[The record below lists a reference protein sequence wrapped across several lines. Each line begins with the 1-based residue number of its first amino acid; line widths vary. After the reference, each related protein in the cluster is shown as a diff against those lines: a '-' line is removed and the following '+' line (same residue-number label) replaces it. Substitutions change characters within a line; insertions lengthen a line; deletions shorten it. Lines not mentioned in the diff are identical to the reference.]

1 MRDNILFQ
9 EENVDENRYRDVL
22 DACCLNEDMKVFV
35 DGDLTEVGEKG
46 VTISGG
52 QKQRIALARAAY
64 CHADVTIVDDA
75 LSAMD
80 SHVGGEVF
88 RKCFMGMLKDTTR
101 IFMTN
106 NLMYTKDSDRVLLI
120 ENGKIQEQGTYEE
133 LMKLK
138 GRFFEM
144 MSHEVGMEEEEGEE
158 KKADEKDEEKGHAE
172 EDTKTAETKKKKD
185 TPRKLMRK
193 EQKTA
198 SRPSPFF
205 MVTMAKSVDGEW
217 MLILAGICFFL
228 IPTLEWLQNY
238 LLAKW
243 VESSNQGDLS
253 SNSVAFL
260 IAAVVY
266 AVCSF
271 ENFSHTLN
279 QKSHSITGT
288 GIRNCTR
295 VSILLPAMLDM
306 ASS

>member
-1 MRDNILFQ
+1 M
-9 EENVDENRYRDVL
+9 
-22 DACCLNEDMKVFV
+22 
-35 DGDLTEVGEKG
+35 
-46 VTISGG
+46 
-52 QKQRIALARAAY
+52 
-64 CHADVTIVDDA
+64 
-75 LSAMD
+75 
-80 SHVGGEVF
+80 
-88 RKCFMGMLKDTTR
+88 
-101 IFMTN
+101 
-106 NLMYTKDSDRVLLI
+106 LLI
-120 ENGKIQEQGTYEE
+120 ENGKIQEQGTYED

-138 GRFFEM
+138 GRFFDM

-172 EDTKTAETKKKKD
+172 EDTKTAETKKKKKD

-217 MLILAGICFFL
+217 MLIVAGICFFL

-266 AVCSF
+266 AVC
-271 ENFSHTLN
+271 
-279 QKSHSITGT
+279 GV
-288 GIRNCTR
+288 R
-295 VSILLPAMLDM
+295 P
-306 ASS
+306 